1 MPNEFWDFNKEAA
14 DLPEFPANFSLGGGY
29 VRGTGHHLTPF
40 GQLASP
46 SAFGAVGSGTTC
58 WMVDPV
64 RELTVVFLSS
74 GLVEGL
80 RHFQRLQRVNDLAL
94 AAVI

>member
-1 MPNEFWDFNKEAA
+1 
-14 DLPEFPANFSLGGGY
+14 
-29 VRGTGHHLTPF
+29 
-40 GQLASP
+40 
-46 SAFGAVGSGTTC
+46 
-58 WMVDPV
+58 MVDPP

-94 AAVI
+94 AAVL